1 MRRIATVLAT
11 GGLLAIGALGL
22 ALPAAGHG
30 SGTSADGDQQD
41 QHMGGQHM
49 AGGHMGEG
57 QMPQNLDEMREMHRG
72 HEHGHDFEAMEEMSP
87 EKRDRIIAL
96 MRGIGLRMPPMRR
109 R

>member
-1 MRRIATVLAT
+1 MRRIAAVLAT

-22 ALPAAGHG
+22 ALPAAEHG

-57 QMPQNLDEMREMHRG
+57 QMPQNFDEMREMHRG
-72 HEHGHDFEAMEEMSP
+72 HMHGHDFEAMQEMSH
-87 EKRDRIIAL
+87 
-96 MRGIGLRMPPMRR
+96 
-109 R
+109 